1 MSYLFPKLMKVKKL
15 LIWLLFFL
23 VFISVFTD
31 PAYSELSHNEYF
43 IISYDKSDAKI
54 AQDILQNFSKI
65 VPEINR
71 EVGFYDMPVIQLVLT
86 SSKKEFQEYIKLG
99 KLPENSIA
107 MAIPMLSK
115 IILQNPKTLP
125 PHTEFYKVL
134 THEYLHILLHSIA
147 LEVYLPLWFEE
158 GFVQYYAKE
167 WNINR
172 EVQFVTDALKGNVL
186 DLQSYSYH
194 YPKVKKKVEIFY
206 LQSYYTFR
214 YLLKRFDKEKYYQFI
229 DHIQAGQNF
238 ETSFTKAFGISVQ
251 SFLDAARKSISSHS
265 VLAILYSGF
274 GLFWIIIPILL
285 LVSYM
290 GKQRHRRKLEE
301 KWEIEETEYIPHE
314 GI

>member
-1 MSYLFPKLMKVKKL
+1 MKIKKVLIFLFC
-15 LIWLLFFL
+15 FL
-23 VFISVFTD
+23 VFISVFTN
-31 PAYSELSHNEYF
+31 PAYSELSQNEYF
-43 IISYDKSDAKI
+43 IISFDKSDAKI
-54 AQDILQNFSKI
+54 AKDILQNLSET

-71 EVGFYDMPVIQLVLT
+71 EIGFYDMPVIQLVLT
-86 SSKKEFQEYIKLG
+86 HSKKEFDEYITKG

-107 MAIPMLSK
+107 MAIPALSK

-147 LEVYLPLWFEE
+147 PNIFFPLWFEE

-186 DLQSYSYH
+186 DLQSYYYH
-194 YPKVKKKVEIFY
+194 YPETKKKVETFY

-214 YLLKRFDKEKYYQFI
+214 YLLKRFDKQKYYQFI
-229 DHIQAGQNF
+229 DHVQTEQNF
-238 ETSFTKAFGISVQ
+238 NTSFSRSFGISLQ
-251 SFLDAARKSISSHS
+251 SFLDAAQKSISSHS

-285 LVSYM
+285 LIAYM
-290 GKQRHRRKLEE
+290 RKQRHRRKLEE
-301 KWEIEETEYIPHE
+301 KWEIEDSEPNAMSE
-314 GI
+314 G

>member
-1 MSYLFPKLMKVKKL
+1 MNVKKV
-15 LIWLLFFL
+15 LIFLFCIL
-23 VFISVFTD
+23 VFISVFLN
-31 PAYSELSHNEYF
+31 PVYSELSQNEYF
-43 IISYDKSDAKI
+43 IISYDKSDEKI
-54 AQDILQNFSKI
+54 AQDILQKFSKT

-71 EVGFYDMPVIQLVLT
+71 EVGFYDIPVIQLVLT
-86 SSKKEFQEYIKLG
+86 HSKKEFDEYITKG

-107 MAIPMLSK
+107 MAIPALSK
-115 IILQNPKTLP
+115 IILQNPKILP

-147 LEVYLPLWFEE
+147 PKVYLPLWFEE

-194 YPKVKKKVEIFY
+194 YPEVKKKVDIFY

-214 YLLKRFDKEKYYQFI
+214 YLLKHFDKQKYYQFF
-229 DHIQAGQNF
+229 DHIQSGQNF
-238 ETSFTKAFGISVQ
+238 ETSFTRAFGISVQ
-251 SFLDAARKSISSHS
+251 AFLEAAKKSISSHS

-285 LVSYM
+285 LVAYLR
-290 GKQRHRRKLEE
+290 KRRYARKLEE
-301 KWEIEETEYIPHE
+301 KWEEDNSGQDAIDD
-314 GI
+314 G